1 MSAEGVLQWTDEQ
14 YQSYL
19 TVNSSSKVAPSNIE
33 QTTASN
39 DKEQTTASNNIKQA
53 TASNAKQ
60 GKVSGFNNIAHQSR
74 GPNSMTSENAQNGI
88 STPVLTNST
97 NSYSSQNSV
106 GPGKG
111 DRTQPGSNSVPQN
124 PNQSVPGKKR
134 KLPDWML
141 DSSKRNQVMKSRMK
155 NNSLFK

>member
-1 MSAEGVLQWTDEQ
+1 MEHGVSAEGVLQWTDEQ
-14 YQSYL
+14 FQSYL
-19 TVNSSSKVAPSNIE
+19 TDNSLHKVAPSNIE

-39 DKEQTTASNNIKQA
+39 NIKQTA
-53 TASNAKQ
+53 ASNAIQ
-60 GKVSGFNNIAHQSR
+60 GRVSGLKDIAHQSR
-74 GPNSMTSENAQNGI
+74 GSNSMASENKQNGI
-88 STPVLTNST
+88 SKPVLPNST
-97 NSYSSQNSV
+97 NSYSSLNSG

-124 PNQSVPGKKR
+124 PNQPVPGKKR

>member
-1 MSAEGVLQWTDEQ
+1 MSAEGVLQWTDEHF
-14 YQSYL
+14 QSYL
-19 TVNSSSKVAPSNIE
+19 TDNSSHKVASSNI
-33 QTTASN
+33 
-39 DKEQTTASNNIKQA
+39 EQTTASNNIKQT
-53 TASNAKQ
+53 TASNALQ
-60 GKVSGFNNIAHQSR
+60 GRVSGFNNISHQSR
-74 GPNSMTSENAQNGI
+74 GPNSMTAESAKNGI
-88 STPVLTNST
+88 SKPVLTNST

-111 DRTQPGSNSVPQN
+111 DRTQPGSNRGTVP
-124 PNQSVPGKKR
+124 PNSNQPVPGKKR